1 MNTPQSFPL
10 WANLAG
16 EEYLVVGWSDYNV
29 PHLVPVNRET
39 NARAGV
45 PKPESK
51 ITYSLYQEGF
61 DLEQA
66 IADRWAVIRLRDW
79 KKDKIGH
86 GMPKDDGLK
95 EEDLLFEPFFAKDQP
110 VNQGP
115 RGIKLTHIPSG
126 VSTSSSTKKSQLE
139 NKEVALKRLRS
150 LTFLNTEG
158 AEDDR

>member
-16 EEYLVVGWSDYNV
+16 EEYLVIGWSNYNV

-51 ITYSLYQEGF
+51 ITYSLYQE
-61 DLEQA
+61 
-66 IADRWAVIRLRDW
+66 
-79 KKDKIGH
+79 GH